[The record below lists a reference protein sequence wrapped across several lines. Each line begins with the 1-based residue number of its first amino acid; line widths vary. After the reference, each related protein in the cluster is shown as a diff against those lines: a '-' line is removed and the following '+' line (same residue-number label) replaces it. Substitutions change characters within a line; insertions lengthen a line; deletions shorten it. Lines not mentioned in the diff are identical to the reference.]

1 MDSLTSTTSTH
12 SVVSDGIPIKSQG
25 ENDEEEVVGE
35 QYDWNSEGERE
46 IPEDRVEEIAPS
58 ESEDVIESESE
69 SETVDRVL
77 EPGEPGYDLD
87 DDGLPGAP
95 LPPLPQEVELYP
107 SQELDPGFQVIKK
120 EKVKQLSIKIQSF
133 IFGQNK
139 DSMLQ

>member
-69 SETVDRVL
+69 IEAVDRVL

-120 EKVKQLSIKIQSF
+120 EKVKQLIFFNYISLYTIVSDIQTC
-133 IFGQNK
+133 
-139 DSMLQ
+139 